1 MTSNGST
8 FDCQTL
14 SFECQ
19 NLTLNLAK
27 FTDFTKTRVLF
38 AVVVIY
44 ISKFKSIASFWCIT
58 WGLKMNL
65 FYVSRIL
72 KFKSRNHLIVL
83 NRKYIFENNFKMI
96 VKLKK
101 IVFVIFYINLF
112 HQKRMVSDP
121 KMSDAL
127 KHRKINELNQ
137 TKYRFGIL
145 IEFTY
150 NIAFQTGFENSSGN
164 TIYDRVN
171 PVINKTL
178 KLFSFELWLDYASS
192 LVLICFINF
201 SKK

>member
-101 IVFVIFYINLF
+101 N
-112 HQKRMVSDP
+112 
-121 KMSDAL
+121 
-127 KHRKINELNQ
+127 
-137 TKYRFGIL
+137 RFRHIL
-145 IEFTY
+145 Y
-150 NIAFQTGFENSSGN
+150 
-164 TIYDRVN
+164 
-171 PVINKTL
+171 K
-178 KLFSFELWLDYASS
+178 
-192 LVLICFINF
+192 FIS
-201 SKK
+201 SKKNGFWPKNVWRLKT